1 MEISH
6 ETLKKVVVKLKHLK
20 WCNFKSSNRQ
30 YPMEHNN
37 KEDTQNIAMIE
48 KGENVRNQLRNSNDK
63 LICSSSVPTGFTSK
77 ENVGTGRKPIIAL
90 NFLQQNGT

>member
-1 MEISH
+1 
-6 ETLKKVVVKLKHLK
+6 
-20 WCNFKSSNRQ
+20 
-30 YPMEHNN
+30 
-37 KEDTQNIAMIE
+37 MIE

-90 NFLQQNGT
+90 NFL